1 MTKSVRIVNADT
13 SNFKVRVHAEQKDA
27 EGNWKKVEG
36 SEKHLNNPADLTTDY
51 LTSHRR
57 LVVEEVVTPA

>member
-1 MTKSVRIVNADT
+1 
-13 SNFKVRVHAEQKDA
+13 VHAEQKDA